1 MKLCACGCG
10 LEVRRPGN
18 TYLHGHC
25 PRSPETRRKIV
36 NNRILTDSGRGR
48 LRESKLG
55 DKNPS
60 KRPEVVKKISDS
72 KRTWNDEVRNKIVNE
87 FTQGVKISKIALQYG
102 YSSQAIIN
110 ILQLSL
116 GINNYLRIE
125 KDRLR
130 KFHTFTTRGKW
141 GSFDSFSEKKIGDF
155 LSSKNIK
162 FILHPKMVFPNG
174 RKYCPDFH
182 IPERGL
188 YIEYFGS
195 MWRRGGNHTNKLNC
209 YLESNLNFVGI
220 YPSDFGDLDSIF
232 LDMSKHLSICEIF
245 HSICGEGQEQGLP
258 ATFIRG
264 YGCNR
269 KCLYCDTKYS
279 WNGKYEVLS
288 IRNILDRVM
297 KTAAQRLC
305 RTIFLTGGEIT
316 IQKELSNLISC
327 LRRHKFLVILQTNG
341 TQFLP
346 EVFDKVDGLLS
357 VDIKGPSS
365 GKLADLDI
373 INDIYRRYK
382 DKKFEVGNLQFKF
395 VVSNEEDYNYARGV
409 IPRFPNTTFILQPE
423 CSKINIK
430 EIDGDIVIFP
440 SFIRWLQNAA
450 LNDKLLR
457 GYDIRV
463 LAQLHKFLGIK

>member
-1 MKLCACGCG
+1 
-10 LEVRRPGN
+10 
-18 TYLHGHC
+18 
-25 PRSPETRRKIV
+25 
-36 NNRILTDSGRGR
+36 
-48 LRESKLG
+48 
-55 DKNPS
+55 
-60 KRPEVVKKISDS
+60 
-72 KRTWNDEVRNKIVNE
+72 
-87 FTQGVKISKIALQYG
+87 
-102 YSSQAIIN
+102 
-110 ILQLSL
+110 
-116 GINNYLRIE
+116 
-125 KDRLR
+125 
-130 KFHTFTTRGKW
+130 
-141 GSFDSFSEKKIGDF
+141 
-155 LSSKNIK
+155 
-162 FILHPKMVFPNG
+162 
-174 RKYCPDFH
+174 
-182 IPERGL
+182 
-188 YIEYFGS
+188 
-195 MWRRGGNHTNKLNC
+195 
-209 YLESNLNFVGI
+209 
-220 YPSDFGDLDSIF
+220 
-232 LDMSKHLSICEIF
+232 
-245 HSICGEGQEQGLP
+245 
-258 ATFIRG
+258 
-264 YGCNR
+264 
-269 KCLYCDTKYS
+269 
-279 WNGKYEVLS
+279 
-288 IRNILDRVM
+288 M